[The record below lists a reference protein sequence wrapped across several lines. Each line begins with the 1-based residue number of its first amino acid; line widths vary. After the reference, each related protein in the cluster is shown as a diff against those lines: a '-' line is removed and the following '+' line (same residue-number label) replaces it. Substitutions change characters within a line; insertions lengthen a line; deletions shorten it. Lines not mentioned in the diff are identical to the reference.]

1 MSKIEVET
9 RSFLSD
15 EEYARLLAFMESD
28 AEHVKDD
35 EQETV
40 YFSGDK
46 DLRVQ
51 KNSTGAKIIL
61 KGGKIHDEH
70 REEKEVSFKKEDF
83 EKMESILVGAGLEVE
98 IRWFRKR
105 KEFKWMG
112 AKVCLDRTRGYG
124 NIIEIEIMC
133 DEDGVDDAREEVS
146 LLMKGLKV
154 SQTPKYVFDE
164 RFNYYKNN
172 WKRLVD

>member
-1 MSKIEVET
+1 MFRIEVET

-15 EEYARLLAFMESD
+15 EEYMRLVSFMESD

-40 YFSGDK
+40 YFLGDK
-46 DLRVQ
+46 DVRLQ

-61 KGGKIHDEH
+61 KEGKIHDIH
-70 REEKEVSFKKEDF
+70 REEKEVSFRKEDF
-83 EKMESILVGAGLEVE
+83 EILESILLSAGLEVE
-98 IRWFRKR
+98 IRWFRRR
-105 KEFKWMG
+105 KEYKWMG
-112 AKVCLDRTRGYG
+112 AKVCLDKTRGYG

-164 RFNYYKNN
+164 RFNYYKKN
-172 WKRLVD
+172 WKKLVD

>member
-1 MSKIEVET
+1 MSNIEVES

-51 KNSTGAKIIL
+51 KNSTGGKIIL

-83 EKMESILVGAGLEVE
+83 EKMESILVGTGLEVE

-112 AKVCLDRTRGYG
+112 AKVCLDKTRGYG

>member
-83 EKMESILVGAGLEVE
+83 EKMESILVGTGLEVE

-112 AKVCLDRTRGYG
+112 AKVCLDKTRGYG